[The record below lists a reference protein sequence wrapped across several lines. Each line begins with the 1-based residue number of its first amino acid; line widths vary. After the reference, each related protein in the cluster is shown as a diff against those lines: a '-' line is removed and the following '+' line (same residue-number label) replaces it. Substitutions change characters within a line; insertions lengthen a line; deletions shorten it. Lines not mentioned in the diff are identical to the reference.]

1 MRVFRTVVFS
11 IVFVL
16 LTRAASAQ
24 GSSPSSSVSDVRDVR
39 QLAVVTPGT
48 PVTVPIIIA
57 TIDRPAG
64 PVGYSFVP
72 ASGVEAVGARN
83 GTLTWK
89 PDSQRDL
96 RATVRLAVGASQP
109 AGRLLAGRLSLRWS
123 DDQTESVDVWVE
135 VRPPVKVTASRSN
148 EFDVE
153 LTPVQRSAPPGGA
166 VRFRFSIY
174 ANEPKEDRLRLR
186 IIAPPGWAV
195 TDSEL
200 EQREWRIEPFGS
212 IEQEIDITIPEDARI
227 GDRPLVR
234 LLVEV
239 VGQPGEIEA
248 LSFASVVKGGGVKP
262 GVPLVSGSSTFGYAQ
277 LGASGVDPAERTGA
291 LTLSSKFGPTS
302 SFSFSYDR
310 GIEQNLSNYRYEGAQ
325 THLTGSLRYAGWDAS
340 FGNFVSAQGNAI
352 TGPFVLGRGVSVQRP
367 TGPLLAEFVVSQP
380 NTINGIADGHLFR
393 GRVGVRR
400 SKLTVAFTASDFGRP
415 AGGYTTISNVQTGV
429 LDPETEAEIDF
440 ERRLTTSSA
449 SNSARGMGVDT
460 EFSPSRTQRI
470 TVRTGELWLSNA
482 VGDHI
487 SAPVGEASYGLVTKR
502 ATFNA
507 RWRDMPPTVSGVYIP
522 GDDLG
527 VDGSVGLFRDV
538 RLVARGYQSSTHT
551 FNSDV
556 LSDNEGASVG
566 VRVARGARRV
576 EVRANYGESQYSTT
590 TVRRTVSIQAGT
602 PMGAFQLNGSAD
614 VGEQD
619 TAAGLSGHLALYRGD
634 VTWVGSTGTASLS
647 VSRSNRAGVVQ
658 QRLDLLASLHIGGA
672 EFAGGAWLTRGYA
685 SGGRPGAWTSIG
697 VPVGFESMVVFGLD
711 YSPLNW
717 TDVPSLRGSLAFRK
731 TLAFPVPFAKAVAPI
746 PTAAPTVASRAPDTA
761 P

>member
-1 MRVFRTVVFS
+1 
-11 IVFVL
+11 
-16 LTRAASAQ
+16 
-24 GSSPSSSVSDVRDVR
+24 
-39 QLAVVTPGT
+39 
-48 PVTVPIIIA
+48 VTVPVSIV
-57 TIDRPAG
+57 TTDRPAG
-64 PVGYSFVP
+64 LVAYSFVP
-72 ASGVEAVGARN
+72 ASGVDVLSERTGS
-83 GTLTWK
+83 LTWN

-96 RATVRLAVGASQP
+96 RAMVRLTVGAAQP
-109 AGRLLAGRLSLRWS
+109 AGRLLAGRLSLRWL
-123 DDQTESVDVWVE
+123 DGRLESIDVWIE
-135 VRPPVKVTASRSN
+135 VRPHVKVTASRSN
-148 EFDVE
+148 QFDVE
-153 LTPVQRSAPPGGA
+153 ITPVQRSAPPGGA

-174 ANEPKEDRLRLR
+174 NNEPTEERLRLR
-186 IIAPPGWAV
+186 VLAAPGWTL

-200 EQREWRIEPFGS
+200 EQREWPIEPYGS
-212 IEQEIDITIPEDARI
+212 IEQDIDITIPDDARV

-262 GVPLVSGSSTFGYAQ
+262 GVPLVSGSSTFGYSQ
-277 LGASGVDPAERTGA
+277 LGARGVDPAQRTGA

-302 SFSFSYDR
+302 NFSFSYDH

-325 THLTGSLRYAGWDAS
+325 TRVTGSLRHAGWDAS
-340 FGNFVSAQGNAI
+340 FGNYVSAQGNAI
-352 TGPFVLGRGVSVQRP
+352 TGPYVLGRGVSVQRP
-367 TGPLLAEFVVSQP
+367 AGPLLADIVASQP

-393 GRVGVRR
+393 GRVGVRTT
-400 SKLTVAFTASDFGRP
+400 KLTVAFTASDFGRP
-415 AGGYTTISNVQTGV
+415 AGGYTTISTVQTGV
-429 LDPETEAEIDF
+429 LDAETESELEF

-449 SNSARGMGVDT
+449 SNRARGIGFET
-460 EFSPSRTQRI
+460 ELNPSRAHRI
-470 TVRTGELWLSNA
+470 AFRAGSLWLSNA

-522 GDDLG
+522 GDDVG
-527 VDGSVGLFRDV
+527 VDGSVGLWRDI
-538 RLVARGYQSSTHT
+538 RLVGRGYQSSTHT
-551 FNSDV
+551 FNSDFF
-556 LSDNEGASVG
+556 SANEGASVG

-602 PMGAFQLNGSAD
+602 PVGPFHLNGSAD

-619 TAAGLSGHLALYRGD
+619 AAVGLSSHLALYRGD
-634 VTWVGSTGTASLS
+634 VAWVGSIGNASLS
-647 VSRSNRAGVVQ
+647 VSRSNRADVVQ
-658 QRLDLLASLHIGGA
+658 QRVDLLASLHVGGA
-672 EFAGGAWLTRGYA
+672 ELAGGAWLTRGY
-685 SGGRPGAWTSIG
+685 GRPGAWTSIG
-697 VPVGFESMVVFGLD
+697 VPVGFESMIVFGLD

-731 TLAFPVPFAKAVAPI
+731 TLAFPVPFAKPLSPAAI
-746 PTAAPTVASRAPDTA
+746 PTIARKAPDTA

>member
-1 MRVFRTVVFS
+1 
-11 IVFVL
+11 
-16 LTRAASAQ
+16 
-24 GSSPSSSVSDVRDVR
+24 
-39 QLAVVTPGT
+39 
-48 PVTVPIIIA
+48 VTVPVSIV
-57 TIDRPAG
+57 TTDRPAG
-64 PVGYSFVP
+64 LVAYSFVP
-72 ASGVEAVGARN
+72 ASGVDVLSERTGS
-83 GTLTWK
+83 LTWN

-96 RATVRLAVGASQP
+96 RAMVRLTVGAAQP

-123 DDQTESVDVWVE
+123 DSRLESIDVWIE
-135 VRPPVKVTASRSN
+135 VRPHVKVTASRSN
-148 EFDVE
+148 QFDVE
-153 LTPVQRSAPPGGA
+153 ITPVQRSAPPGGA

-174 ANEPKEDRLRLR
+174 NNEPTEERLRLR
-186 IIAPPGWAV
+186 VLAAPGWTL

-200 EQREWRIEPFGS
+200 EQREWPIEPYGS
-212 IEQEIDITIPEDARI
+212 IEQDIDITIPDDARV

-262 GVPLVSGSSTFGYAQ
+262 GVPLVSGSSTFGYSQ
-277 LGASGVDPAERTGA
+277 LGARGVDPAQRTGA

-302 SFSFSYDR
+302 NFSFSYDH

-325 THLTGSLRYAGWDAS
+325 TRVTGSLRHAGWDAS
-340 FGNFVSAQGNAI
+340 FGNYVSAQGNAI
-352 TGPFVLGRGVSVQRP
+352 TGPYVLGRGVSVQRP
-367 TGPLLAEFVVSQP
+367 AGPLLADIVASQP

-393 GRVGVRR
+393 GRVGVRTT
-400 SKLTVAFTASDFGRP
+400 KLTVAFTASDFGRP
-415 AGGYTTISNVQTGV
+415 AGGYTTISTVQTGV
-429 LDPETEAEIDF
+429 LDAETESELEF

-449 SNSARGMGVDT
+449 SNRARGIGFET
-460 EFSPSRTQRI
+460 ELNPSRAHRI
-470 TVRTGELWLSNA
+470 AFRAGSLWLSNA

-522 GDDLG
+522 GDDVG
-527 VDGSVGLFRDV
+527 VDGSVGLWRDI
-538 RLVARGYQSSTHT
+538 RLVGRGYQSSTHT
-551 FNSDV
+551 FNSDFF
-556 LSDNEGASVG
+556 SANEGASVG

-602 PMGAFQLNGSAD
+602 PVGPFHLNGSAD

-619 TAAGLSGHLALYRGD
+619 AAVGLSSHLALYRGD
-634 VTWVGSTGTASLS
+634 VAWVGSIGNASLS
-647 VSRSNRAGVVQ
+647 VSRSNRADVVQ
-658 QRLDLLASLHIGGA
+658 QRVDLLASLHVGGA
-672 EFAGGAWLTRGYA
+672 ELAGGAWLTRGY
-685 SGGRPGAWTSIG
+685 GRPGAWTSIG
-697 VPVGFESMVVFGLD
+697 VPVGFESMIVFGLD

-731 TLAFPVPFAKAVAPI
+731 TLAFPVPFAKPLPPAAI
-746 PTAAPTVASRAPDTA
+746 PTIARKAPDTA

>member
-1 MRVFRTVVFS
+1 VRLFRTVVFS

-16 LTRAASAQ
+16 LTRAAGAQ
-24 GSSPSSSVSDVRDVR
+24 GSSPPSSGSDIPEVR

-48 PVTVPIIIA
+48 SVTVPITVG

-64 PVGYSFVP
+64 LVGYSFVP
-72 ASGVEAVGARN
+72 ASGVEAVGERT

-89 PDSQRDL
+89 PDSHRDL
-96 RATVRLAVGASQP
+96 RATVRLAVGATQP
-109 AGRLLAGRLSLRWS
+109 TGRLLAGRVSLRWP
-123 DDQTESVDVWVE
+123 DGHVESIDVWVD
-135 VRPPVKVTASRSN
+135 VRPPVKVTGSRSN

-174 ANEPKEDRLRLR
+174 NNEPTEDRLRLR
-186 IIAPPGWAV
+186 ILAAPGWTL

-200 EQREWRIEPFGS
+200 EQREWPIEPYGS
-212 IEQEIDITIPEDARI
+212 IEQDIDITIPDDARI

-262 GVPLVSGSSTFGYAQ
+262 GVPLVSGSSTFGYSQ
-277 LGASGVDPAERTGA
+277 LGASGVDPAQRTGA

-302 SFSFSYDR
+302 SFSFSYDH

-325 THLTGSLRYAGWDAS
+325 TRVTGSLRHAVWHAS
-340 FGNFVSAQGNAI
+340 FGNYVSAQGNAI
-352 TGPFVLGRGVSVQRP
+352 TGPYVLGRGVSVQRP
-367 TGPLLAEFVVSQP
+367 AGTLLAEIVASQP

-393 GRVGVRR
+393 GRVGVRGT
-400 SKLTVAFTASDFGRP
+400 KLTVAFSASDFGRP

-429 LDPETEAEIDF
+429 LDAETEAELEF

-449 SNSARGMGVDT
+449 SNSARGMGLDT
-460 EFSPSRTQRI
+460 EFRPSSTQRI
-470 TVRTGELWLSNA
+470 TFRTGELWLSNA

-527 VDGSVGLFRDV
+527 VDGSVGLWRDV
-538 RLVARGYQSSTHT
+538 RLVGRGYQSSTRT

-556 LSDNEGASVG
+556 FSDNEGASVG

-576 EVRANYGESQYSTT
+576 EVRANYGESQYSTN
-590 TVRRTVSIQAGT
+590 TVRRTVSIQAGA
-602 PMGAFQLNGSAD
+602 PVGPFHLNGSAD

-619 TAAGLSGHLALYRGD
+619 TAVGGSSRLALVRGD
-634 VTWVGSTGTASLS
+634 VAWVGSGGNASLS
-647 VSRSNRAGVVQ
+647 VSHSDRSGIVQ
-658 QRLDLLASLHIGGA
+658 QRVDLLASLHVRGM
-672 EFAGGAWLTRGYA
+672 ELAGGTWFTRGYA

-717 TDVPSLRGSLAFRK
+717 TDVPALRGSLAFRK
-731 TLAFPVPFAKAVAPI
+731 TLAFPVPFAKPLSS
-746 PTAAPTVASRAPDTA
+746 AAIPTVASKAAHTA

>member
-1 MRVFRTVVFS
+1 
-11 IVFVL
+11 
-16 LTRAASAQ
+16 
-24 GSSPSSSVSDVRDVR
+24 
-39 QLAVVTPGT
+39 VTPGT
-48 PVTVPIIIA
+48 PVTVPVSIV
-57 TIDRPAG
+57 TTDRPAG
-64 PVGYSFVP
+64 LVAYSFVP
-72 ASGVEAVGARN
+72 ASGVDVLSERTGS
-83 GTLTWK
+83 LTWN

-96 RATVRLAVGASQP
+96 RAMVRLTVGAAQP
-109 AGRLLAGRLSLRWS
+109 AGRLLAGRLSLRWL
-123 DDQTESVDVWVE
+123 DGRLESIDVWIE
-135 VRPPVKVTASRSN
+135 VRPHVKVTASRSN
-148 EFDVE
+148 QFDVE

-174 ANEPKEDRLRLR
+174 NNEPTEERLRLR
-186 IIAPPGWAV
+186 VLAAPGWTL

-200 EQREWRIEPFGS
+200 EQREWPIEPYGS
-212 IEQEIDITIPEDARI
+212 IEQDIDITIPDDARV

-262 GVPLVSGSSTFGYAQ
+262 GVPLVSGSSTFGYSQ
-277 LGASGVDPAERTGA
+277 LGARGVDPAQRTGA

-302 SFSFSYDR
+302 NFSFSYDH

-325 THLTGSLRYAGWDAS
+325 TRVTGSLRHAGWDAS
-340 FGNFVSAQGNAI
+340 FGNYVSAQGNAI
-352 TGPFVLGRGVSVQRP
+352 TGPYVLGRGVSVQRP
-367 TGPLLAEFVVSQP
+367 AGPLLADIVASQP

-393 GRVGVRR
+393 GRVGVRTT
-400 SKLTVAFTASDFGRP
+400 KLTVAFTASDFGRP
-415 AGGYTTISNVQTGV
+415 AGGYTTISTVQTGV
-429 LDPETEAEIDF
+429 LDAETESELEF

-449 SNSARGMGVDT
+449 SNRARGIGFET
-460 EFSPSRTQRI
+460 ELNPSRAHRI
-470 TVRTGELWLSNA
+470 AFRAGSLWLSNA

-522 GDDLG
+522 GDDVG
-527 VDGSVGLFRDV
+527 VDGSVGLWRDI
-538 RLVARGYQSSTHT
+538 RLVGRGYQSSTHT
-551 FNSDV
+551 FNSDFF
-556 LSDNEGASVG
+556 SANEGASVG

-602 PMGAFQLNGSAD
+602 PVGPFHLNGSAD

-619 TAAGLSGHLALYRGD
+619 AAVGLSSHLALYRGD
-634 VTWVGSTGTASLS
+634 VAWVGSIGNASLS
-647 VSRSNRAGVVQ
+647 VSRSNRADVVQ
-658 QRLDLLASLHIGGA
+658 QRVDLLASLHVGGA
-672 EFAGGAWLTRGYA
+672 ELAGGAWLTRGY
-685 SGGRPGAWTSIG
+685 GRPGAWTSIG
-697 VPVGFESMVVFGLD
+697 VPVGFESMIVFGLD

-731 TLAFPVPFAKAVAPI
+731 TLAFPVPFAKPLPPAAI
-746 PTAAPTVASRAPDTA
+746 PTIARKAPDTA

>member
-1 MRVFRTVVFS
+1 
-11 IVFVL
+11 
-16 LTRAASAQ
+16 
-24 GSSPSSSVSDVRDVR
+24 
-39 QLAVVTPGT
+39 
-48 PVTVPIIIA
+48 VTVPVSIV
-57 TIDRPAG
+57 TTDRPAG
-64 PVGYSFVP
+64 LVAYSFVP
-72 ASGVEAVGARN
+72 ASGVDVLSERTGS
-83 GTLTWK
+83 LTWN

-96 RATVRLAVGASQP
+96 RAMVRLTVGAAQP

-123 DDQTESVDVWVE
+123 DSRLESIDVWIE
-135 VRPPVKVTASRSN
+135 VRPHVKVTASRSN
-148 EFDVE
+148 QFDVE
-153 LTPVQRSAPPGGA
+153 ITPVQRSAPPGGA

-174 ANEPKEDRLRLR
+174 NNEPTEERLRLR
-186 IIAPPGWAV
+186 VLAAPGWTL

-200 EQREWRIEPFGS
+200 EQREWPIEPYGS
-212 IEQEIDITIPEDARI
+212 IEQDIDITIPDDARV

-262 GVPLVSGSSTFGYAQ
+262 GVPLVSGSSTFGYSQ
-277 LGASGVDPAERTGA
+277 LGARGVDPAQRTGA

-302 SFSFSYDR
+302 NFSFSYDH

-325 THLTGSLRYAGWDAS
+325 TRVTGSLRHAGWDAS
-340 FGNFVSAQGNAI
+340 FGNYVSAQGNAI
-352 TGPFVLGRGVSVQRP
+352 TGPYVLGRGVSVQRP
-367 TGPLLAEFVVSQP
+367 AGPLLADIVASQP

-393 GRVGVRR
+393 GRVGVRTT
-400 SKLTVAFTASDFGRP
+400 KLTVAFTASDFGRP
-415 AGGYTTISNVQTGV
+415 AGGYTTISTVQTGV
-429 LDPETEAEIDF
+429 LDAETESELEF

-449 SNSARGMGVDT
+449 SNRARGIGFET
-460 EFSPSRTQRI
+460 ELNPSRAHRI
-470 TVRTGELWLSNA
+470 AFRAGSLWLSNA

-522 GDDLG
+522 GDDVG
-527 VDGSVGLFRDV
+527 VDGSVGLWRDI
-538 RLVARGYQSSTHT
+538 RLVGRGYQSSTHT
-551 FNSDV
+551 FNSDFF
-556 LSDNEGASVG
+556 SANEGASVG

-602 PMGAFQLNGSAD
+602 PVGPFHLNGSAD

-619 TAAGLSGHLALYRGD
+619 AAVGLSSHLALYRGD
-634 VTWVGSTGTASLS
+634 VAWVGSIGNASLS
-647 VSRSNRAGVVQ
+647 VSRSNRADVVQ
-658 QRLDLLASLHIGGA
+658 QRVDLLASLHVGGA
-672 EFAGGAWLTRGYA
+672 ELAGGAWLTRGY
-685 SGGRPGAWTSIG
+685 GRPGAWTSIG
-697 VPVGFESMVVFGLD
+697 VPVGFESMIVFGLD

-731 TLAFPVPFAKAVAPI
+731 TLAFPVPFAKPLSPAAI
-746 PTAAPTVASRAPDTA
+746 PTIARKAPDTA

>member
-1 MRVFRTVVFS
+1 MRVVRTVVFS
-11 IVFVL
+11 IVLLL

-24 GSSPSSSVSDVRDVR
+24 GSAPSAPGSDIGDVRR
-39 QLAVVTPGT
+39 LSVVTPGT
-48 PVTVPIIIA
+48 PVSVPI
-57 TIDRPAG
+57 TIVTTERPAG
-64 PVGYSFVP
+64 LVEYSFVP
-72 ASGVEAVGARN
+72 ASGVEALGERT
-83 GTLTWK
+83 GTLTWN
-89 PDSQRDL
+89 PDSQRGL
-96 RATVRLAVGASQP
+96 RAVVRLAVGVTQP
-109 AGRLLAGRLSLRWS
+109 SGRLLAGRLSLRWS
-123 DDQTESVDVWVE
+123 DGRLEAMDVWVE
-135 VRPPVKVTASRSN
+135 VRPLKVTTSRSN

-153 LTPVQRSAPPGGA
+153 LTPVQRSAPPGGT
-166 VRFRFSIY
+166 VRFRVSIY
-174 ANEPKEDRLRLR
+174 AIEPKEDRLRIR
-186 IIAPPGWAV
+186 ILAPPGWTL

-200 EQREWRIEPFGS
+200 EQREWRIEPYGS
-212 IEQEIDITIPEDARI
+212 IEQDIDITIPEDARV
-227 GDRPLVR
+227 GDRPLIR

-239 VGQPGEIEA
+239 AGQPEEIEA
-248 LSFASVVKGGGVKP
+248 LSSASVIKSGGAKP
-262 GVPLVSGSSTFGYAQ
+262 GVPLVSGSSTFGYSQ
-277 LGASGVDPAERTGA
+277 LGASGVDPAQRTGA

-302 SFSFSYDR
+302 SFSFSYDH
-310 GIEQNLSNYRYEGAQ
+310 GIEQSLSNYRYEGAQ
-325 THLTGSLRYAGWDAS
+325 TRLAGSLRYAGWDAS
-340 FGNFVSAQGNAI
+340 FGNYVSAQGNAI

-367 TGPLLAEFVVSQP
+367 TGPLLAEIVVSQP
-380 NTINGIADGHLFR
+380 NTINAIADGHLFR
-393 GRVGVRR
+393 GRVGMRKP
-400 SKLTVAFTASDFGRP
+400 KLTMAFSASDFGWP

-429 LDPETEAEIDF
+429 LDAETEAEIEF

-449 SNSARGMGVDT
+449 SNSARGMGFET

-527 VDGSVGLFRDV
+527 VDGSVGLWGDV
-538 RLVARGYQSSTHT
+538 RLVGRGYQSSTHT
-551 FNSDV
+551 FNSNV
-556 LSDNEGASVG
+556 LSDNQGASLG
-566 VRVARGARRV
+566 VRVARGARRI

-602 PMGAFQLNGSAD
+602 PMGPFQLNGSAD

-619 TAAGLSGHLALYRGD
+619 TGVGLSSHLALYRGD
-634 VTWVGSTGTASLS
+634 VAWVGSIGNASLS
-647 VSRSNRAGVVQ
+647 VSRSNRGGVVQ

-672 EFAGGAWLTRGYA
+672 EFAGGTWLTRGY
-685 SGGRPGAWTSIG
+685 GRPGAWTSIG

-731 TLAFPVPFAKAVAPI
+731 TLAFPLPFAKPAAPI
-746 PTAAPTVASRAPDTA
+746 PTAAPKSASRAPDTA

>member
-1 MRVFRTVVFS
+1 MTVPVS
-11 IVFVL
+11 IV
-16 LTRAASAQ
+16 T
-24 GSSPSSSVSDVRDVR
+24 
-39 QLAVVTPGT
+39 T
-48 PVTVPIIIA
+48 
-57 TIDRPAG
+57 DRPAG
-64 PVGYSFVP
+64 LVAYSFVP
-72 ASGVEAVGARN
+72 ASGVDVLSERTGS
-83 GTLTWK
+83 LTWN

-96 RATVRLAVGASQP
+96 RAMVRLTVGAAQP

-123 DDQTESVDVWVE
+123 DSRLESIDVWIE
-135 VRPPVKVTASRSN
+135 VRPHVKVTASRSN
-148 EFDVE
+148 QFDVE
-153 LTPVQRSAPPGGA
+153 ITPVQRSAPPGGA

-174 ANEPKEDRLRLR
+174 NNEPTEERLRLR
-186 IIAPPGWAV
+186 VLAAPGWTL

-200 EQREWRIEPFGS
+200 EQREWPIEPYGS
-212 IEQEIDITIPEDARI
+212 IEQDIDITIPDDARV

-262 GVPLVSGSSTFGYAQ
+262 GVPLVSGSSTFGYSQ
-277 LGASGVDPAERTGA
+277 LGARGVDPAQRTGA

-302 SFSFSYDR
+302 SFSFSYDH

-325 THLTGSLRYAGWDAS
+325 TRVTGSLRHAGWDAS
-340 FGNFVSAQGNAI
+340 FGNYVSAQGNAI
-352 TGPFVLGRGVSVQRP
+352 TGPYVLGRGVSVQRP
-367 TGPLLAEFVVSQP
+367 AGPLLADIVASQP

-393 GRVGVRR
+393 GRVGVRTT
-400 SKLTVAFTASDFGRP
+400 KLTVAFTASDFGRP
-415 AGGYTTISNVQTGV
+415 AGGYTTISTVQTGV
-429 LDPETEAEIDF
+429 LDAETESELEF

-449 SNSARGMGVDT
+449 SNRARGIGFET
-460 EFSPSRTQRI
+460 ELNPSRAHRI
-470 TVRTGELWLSNA
+470 AFRAGSLWLSNA

-522 GDDLG
+522 GDDVG
-527 VDGSVGLFRDV
+527 VDGSVGLWRDI
-538 RLVARGYQSSTHT
+538 RLVGRGYQSSTHT
-551 FNSDV
+551 FNSDFF
-556 LSDNEGASVG
+556 SANEGASVG

-602 PMGAFQLNGSAD
+602 PVGPFHLNGSAD

-619 TAAGLSGHLALYRGD
+619 AAVGLSSHLALYRGD
-634 VTWVGSTGTASLS
+634 VAWVGSIGNASLS
-647 VSRSNRAGVVQ
+647 VSRSNRADVVQ
-658 QRLDLLASLHIGGA
+658 QRVDLLASLHVGGA
-672 EFAGGAWLTRGYA
+672 ELAGGAWLTRGY
-685 SGGRPGAWTSIG
+685 GRPGAWTSIG
-697 VPVGFESMVVFGLD
+697 VPVGFESMMVFGLD

-731 TLAFPVPFAKAVAPI
+731 TLAFPVPFAKPLSPAAI
-746 PTAAPTVASRAPDTA
+746 PTIARKAPDTA

>member
-1 MRVFRTVVFS
+1 
-11 IVFVL
+11 
-16 LTRAASAQ
+16 
-24 GSSPSSSVSDVRDVR
+24 
-39 QLAVVTPGT
+39 VTPGT
-48 PVTVPIIIA
+48 PVTVPVSIV
-57 TIDRPAG
+57 TTDRPAG
-64 PVGYSFVP
+64 LVAYSFAP
-72 ASGVEAVGARN
+72 ASGVDVLSERTGS
-83 GTLTWK
+83 LTWN

-96 RATVRLAVGASQP
+96 RAMVRLTVGAAQP
-109 AGRLLAGRLSLRWS
+109 AGRLLAGRLSLRWL
-123 DDQTESVDVWVE
+123 DGRLESIDVWIE
-135 VRPPVKVTASRSN
+135 VRPHVKVTASRSN
-148 EFDVE
+148 QFDVE

-174 ANEPKEDRLRLR
+174 NNEPTEERLRLR
-186 IIAPPGWAV
+186 VLAAPGWTL

-200 EQREWRIEPFGS
+200 EQREWPIEPYGS
-212 IEQEIDITIPEDARI
+212 IEQDIDITIPDDARV

-262 GVPLVSGSSTFGYAQ
+262 GVPLVSGSSTFGYSQ
-277 LGASGVDPAERTGA
+277 LGARGVDPAQRTGA

-302 SFSFSYDR
+302 NFSFSYDH

-325 THLTGSLRYAGWDAS
+325 TRVTGSLRHAGWDAS
-340 FGNFVSAQGNAI
+340 FGNYVSAQGNAI
-352 TGPFVLGRGVSVQRP
+352 TGPYVLGRGVSVQRP
-367 TGPLLAEFVVSQP
+367 AGPLLADIVASQP

-393 GRVGVRR
+393 GRVGVRTT
-400 SKLTVAFTASDFGRP
+400 KLTVAFTASDFGRP
-415 AGGYTTISNVQTGV
+415 AGGYTTISTVQTGV
-429 LDPETEAEIDF
+429 LDAETESELEF

-449 SNSARGMGVDT
+449 SNRARGIGFET
-460 EFSPSRTQRI
+460 ELNPSRAHRI
-470 TVRTGELWLSNA
+470 AFRAGSLWLSNA

-487 SAPVGEASYGLVTKR
+487 SAPVGEASYALVTKR

-522 GDDLG
+522 GDDVG
-527 VDGSVGLFRDV
+527 VDGSVGLWRDI
-538 RLVARGYQSSTHT
+538 RLVGRGYQSSTHT
-551 FNSDV
+551 FNSDFF
-556 LSDNEGASVG
+556 SANEGASVG

-602 PMGAFQLNGSAD
+602 PVGPFHLNGSAD

-619 TAAGLSGHLALYRGD
+619 AAVGLSSHLALYRGD
-634 VTWVGSTGTASLS
+634 VAWVGSIGNASLS
-647 VSRSNRAGVVQ
+647 VSRSNRADVVQ
-658 QRLDLLASLHIGGA
+658 QRVDLLASLHVGGA
-672 EFAGGAWLTRGYA
+672 ELAGGAWLTRGY
-685 SGGRPGAWTSIG
+685 GRPGAWTSIG
-697 VPVGFESMVVFGLD
+697 VPVGFESMIVFGLD

-731 TLAFPVPFAKAVAPI
+731 TLAFPVPFAKPLSPAAI
-746 PTAAPTVASRAPDTA
+746 PTIARKAPDTA

>member
-1 MRVFRTVVFS
+1 
-11 IVFVL
+11 
-16 LTRAASAQ
+16 
-24 GSSPSSSVSDVRDVR
+24 
-39 QLAVVTPGT
+39 
-48 PVTVPIIIA
+48 VTVPVSIV
-57 TIDRPAG
+57 TTDRPAG
-64 PVGYSFVP
+64 LVAYSFVP
-72 ASGVEAVGARN
+72 ASGVDVLSERTGS
-83 GTLTWK
+83 LTWN

-96 RATVRLAVGASQP
+96 RAMVRLTVGAAQP

-123 DDQTESVDVWVE
+123 DSRLESIDVWIE
-135 VRPPVKVTASRSN
+135 VRPHVKVTASRSN
-148 EFDVE
+148 QFDVE
-153 LTPVQRSAPPGGA
+153 ITPVQRSAPPGGA

-174 ANEPKEDRLRLR
+174 NNEPTEERLRLR
-186 IIAPPGWAV
+186 VLAAPGWTL

-200 EQREWRIEPFGS
+200 EQREWPIEPYGS
-212 IEQEIDITIPEDARI
+212 IEQDIDITIPDDARV

-262 GVPLVSGSSTFGYAQ
+262 GVPLVSGSSTFGYSQ
-277 LGASGVDPAERTGA
+277 LGARGVDPAQRTGA

-302 SFSFSYDR
+302 NFSFSYDH

-325 THLTGSLRYAGWDAS
+325 TRVTGSLRHAGWDAS
-340 FGNFVSAQGNAI
+340 FGNYVSAQGNAI
-352 TGPFVLGRGVSVQRP
+352 TGPYVLGRGVSVQRP
-367 TGPLLAEFVVSQP
+367 AGPLLADIVASQP

-393 GRVGVRR
+393 GRVGVRTT
-400 SKLTVAFTASDFGRP
+400 KLTVAFTASDFGRP
-415 AGGYTTISNVQTGV
+415 AGGYTTISTVQTGV
-429 LDPETEAEIDF
+429 LDAETESELEF

-449 SNSARGMGVDT
+449 SNRARGIGFET
-460 EFSPSRTQRI
+460 ELNPSRAHRI
-470 TVRTGELWLSNA
+470 AFRAGSLWLSNA

-522 GDDLG
+522 GDDVG
-527 VDGSVGLFRDV
+527 VDGSVGLWRDI
-538 RLVARGYQSSTHT
+538 RLVGRGYQSSTHT
-551 FNSDV
+551 FNSDFF
-556 LSDNEGASVG
+556 SANEGASVG

-602 PMGAFQLNGSAD
+602 PVGPFHLNGSAD

-619 TAAGLSGHLALYRGD
+619 AAVGLSSHLALYRGD
-634 VTWVGSTGTASLS
+634 VAWVGSIGNASLS
-647 VSRSNRAGVVQ
+647 VSRSNRADVVQ
-658 QRLDLLASLHIGGA
+658 QRVDLLASLHVGGA
-672 EFAGGAWLTRGYA
+672 ELAGGAWLTRGY
-685 SGGRPGAWTSIG
+685 GRPGAWTSIG
-697 VPVGFESMVVFGLD
+697 VPVGFESMIVFGLD

-731 TLAFPVPFAKAVAPI
+731 TLAFPVPFAKPLPPVAI
-746 PTAAPTVASRAPDTA
+746 PTIARKAPDTA

>member
-1 MRVFRTVVFS
+1 MTVPVS
-11 IVFVL
+11 IV
-16 LTRAASAQ
+16 T
-24 GSSPSSSVSDVRDVR
+24 
-39 QLAVVTPGT
+39 T
-48 PVTVPIIIA
+48 
-57 TIDRPAG
+57 DRPAG
-64 PVGYSFVP
+64 LVAYSFVP
-72 ASGVEAVGARN
+72 ASGVDVLSERTGS
-83 GTLTWK
+83 LTWN

-96 RATVRLAVGASQP
+96 RAMVRLTVGAAQP

-123 DDQTESVDVWVE
+123 DSRLESIDVWIE
-135 VRPPVKVTASRSN
+135 VRPHVKVTASRSN
-148 EFDVE
+148 QFDVE
-153 LTPVQRSAPPGGA
+153 ITPVQRSAPPGGA

-174 ANEPKEDRLRLR
+174 NNEPTEERLRLR
-186 IIAPPGWAV
+186 VLAAPGWTL

-200 EQREWRIEPFGS
+200 EQREWPIEPYGS
-212 IEQEIDITIPEDARI
+212 IEQDIDITIPDDARV

-262 GVPLVSGSSTFGYAQ
+262 GVPLVSGSSTFGYSQ
-277 LGASGVDPAERTGA
+277 LGARGVDPAQRTGA

-302 SFSFSYDR
+302 NFSFSYDH

-325 THLTGSLRYAGWDAS
+325 TRVTGSLRHAGWDAS
-340 FGNFVSAQGNAI
+340 FGNYVSAQGNAI
-352 TGPFVLGRGVSVQRP
+352 TGPYVLGRGVSVQRP
-367 TGPLLAEFVVSQP
+367 AGPLLADIVASQP

-393 GRVGVRR
+393 GRVGVRTT
-400 SKLTVAFTASDFGRP
+400 KLTVAFTASDFGRP
-415 AGGYTTISNVQTGV
+415 AGGYTTISTVQTGV
-429 LDPETEAEIDF
+429 LDAETESELEF

-449 SNSARGMGVDT
+449 SNRARGIGFET
-460 EFSPSRTQRI
+460 ELNPSRAHRI
-470 TVRTGELWLSNA
+470 AFRAGSLWLSNA

-522 GDDLG
+522 GDDVG
-527 VDGSVGLFRDV
+527 VDGSVGLWRDI
-538 RLVARGYQSSTHT
+538 RLVGRGYQSSTHT
-551 FNSDV
+551 FNSDFF
-556 LSDNEGASVG
+556 SANEGASVG

-602 PMGAFQLNGSAD
+602 PVGPFHLNGSAD
-614 VGEQD
+614 VGDQD
-619 TAAGLSGHLALYRGD
+619 AAVGLSSHLALYRGD
-634 VTWVGSTGTASLS
+634 VAWVGSIGNASLS
-647 VSRSNRAGVVQ
+647 VSRSNRADVVQ
-658 QRLDLLASLHIGGA
+658 QRVDLLASLHVGGA
-672 EFAGGAWLTRGYA
+672 ELAGGAWLTRGY
-685 SGGRPGAWTSIG
+685 GRPGAWTSIG
-697 VPVGFESMVVFGLD
+697 VPVGFESMIVFGLD

-731 TLAFPVPFAKAVAPI
+731 TLAFPVPFAKPLSPAAI
-746 PTAAPTVASRAPDTA
+746 PTIARKAPDTA

>member
-1 MRVFRTVVFS
+1 MTVPVS
-11 IVFVL
+11 IV
-16 LTRAASAQ
+16 T
-24 GSSPSSSVSDVRDVR
+24 
-39 QLAVVTPGT
+39 T
-48 PVTVPIIIA
+48 
-57 TIDRPAG
+57 DRPAG
-64 PVGYSFVP
+64 LVAYSFVP
-72 ASGVEAVGARN
+72 ASGVDVLSERTGS
-83 GTLTWK
+83 LTWN

-96 RATVRLAVGASQP
+96 RAMVRLTVGAAQP

-123 DDQTESVDVWVE
+123 DGRVESIDVWIE
-135 VRPPVKVTASRSN
+135 VRPHVKVTASRSN
-148 EFDVE
+148 QFDVE
-153 LTPVQRSAPPGGA
+153 ITPVQRSAPPGGA

-174 ANEPKEDRLRLR
+174 NNEPTEERLRLR
-186 IIAPPGWAV
+186 VLAPPGWTL

-200 EQREWRIEPFGS
+200 EQREWPIEPYGS
-212 IEQEIDITIPEDARI
+212 IEQDIDITIPDDARV

-239 VGQPGEIEA
+239 MGQPGEIEA

-262 GVPLVSGSSTFGYAQ
+262 GVPLVSGSSTFGYSQ
-277 LGASGVDPAERTGA
+277 LGARGVDPAQRTGA

-302 SFSFSYDR
+302 NFSFSYDH

-325 THLTGSLRYAGWDAS
+325 TRVTGTLRHAGWDAS
-340 FGNFVSAQGNAI
+340 FGNYVSAQGNAI
-352 TGPFVLGRGVSVQRP
+352 TGPYVLGRGVSVQRP
-367 TGPLLAEFVVSQP
+367 AGPLLADIVASQP

-393 GRVGVRR
+393 GRVGVRTT
-400 SKLTVAFTASDFGRP
+400 KLTVAVTASDFGRP
-415 AGGYTTISNVQTGV
+415 AGGYTTISTVQTGV
-429 LDPETEAEIDF
+429 LDAETESELEF

-449 SNSARGMGVDT
+449 SNRARGIGFET
-460 EFSPSRTQRI
+460 ELNPSRAHRI
-470 TVRTGELWLSNA
+470 AFRAGSLWLSNA

-522 GDDLG
+522 GDDVG
-527 VDGSVGLFRDV
+527 VDGSVGLWRDI
-538 RLVARGYQSSTHT
+538 RLVGRGYQSSTHT
-551 FNSDV
+551 FNSDFF
-556 LSDNEGASVG
+556 SANEGASVG

-602 PMGAFQLNGSAD
+602 PVGPFHLNGSAD

-619 TAAGLSGHLALYRGD
+619 AAVGLSSHLALYRGD
-634 VTWVGSTGTASLS
+634 VAWVGSIGNASLS
-647 VSRSNRAGVVQ
+647 VSRSNRADVVQ
-658 QRLDLLASLHIGGA
+658 QRVDLLASLHVGGA
-672 EFAGGAWLTRGYA
+672 ELAGGAWLTRGY
-685 SGGRPGAWTSIG
+685 GRPGAWTSIG
-697 VPVGFESMVVFGLD
+697 VPVGFESMIVFGLD

-731 TLAFPVPFAKAVAPI
+731 TLAFPVPFARPLPPAAI
-746 PTAAPTVASRAPDTA
+746 PTIARKAPDTA

>member
-1 MRVFRTVVFS
+1 MTVPVS
-11 IVFVL
+11 IV
-16 LTRAASAQ
+16 T
-24 GSSPSSSVSDVRDVR
+24 
-39 QLAVVTPGT
+39 T
-48 PVTVPIIIA
+48 
-57 TIDRPAG
+57 DRPAG
-64 PVGYSFVP
+64 LVAYSFAP
-72 ASGVEAVGARN
+72 ASGVDVLSERTGS
-83 GTLTWK
+83 LTWN

-96 RATVRLAVGASQP
+96 RAMVRLTVGAAQP

-123 DDQTESVDVWVE
+123 DSRLESIDVWIE
-135 VRPPVKVTASRSN
+135 VRPHVKVTASRSN
-148 EFDVE
+148 QFDVE
-153 LTPVQRSAPPGGA
+153 ITPVQRSAPPGGA

-174 ANEPKEDRLRLR
+174 NNEPTEERLRLR
-186 IIAPPGWAV
+186 VLAPPGWTL

-200 EQREWRIEPFGS
+200 EQREWPIEPYGS
-212 IEQEIDITIPEDARI
+212 IEQDIDITIPDDARV

-239 VGQPGEIEA
+239 MGQPGEIEA

-262 GVPLVSGSSTFGYAQ
+262 GVPLVSGSSTFGYSQ
-277 LGASGVDPAERTGA
+277 LGARGVDPAQRTGA

-302 SFSFSYDR
+302 NFSFSYDH

-325 THLTGSLRYAGWDAS
+325 TRVTGTLRHAGWDAS
-340 FGNFVSAQGNAI
+340 FGNYVSAQGNAI
-352 TGPFVLGRGVSVQRP
+352 TGPYVLGRGVSVQRP
-367 TGPLLAEFVVSQP
+367 AGPLLADIVASQP

-393 GRVGVRR
+393 GRVGVRTT
-400 SKLTVAFTASDFGRP
+400 KLTVAFTASDFGRP
-415 AGGYTTISNVQTGV
+415 AGGYTTISTVQTGV
-429 LDPETEAEIDF
+429 LDAETESELEF

-449 SNSARGMGVDT
+449 SNRARGIGFET
-460 EFSPSRTQRI
+460 ELNPSRAHRI
-470 TVRTGELWLSNA
+470 AFRAGSLWLSNA

-522 GDDLG
+522 GDDVG
-527 VDGSVGLFRDV
+527 VDGSVGLWRDI
-538 RLVARGYQSSTHT
+538 RLVGRGYQSSTHT
-551 FNSDV
+551 FNSDFF
-556 LSDNEGASVG
+556 SANEGASVG

-602 PMGAFQLNGSAD
+602 PVGPFHLNGSAD

-619 TAAGLSGHLALYRGD
+619 AAVGLSSHLALYRGD
-634 VTWVGSTGTASLS
+634 VAWVGSIGNASLS
-647 VSRSNRAGVVQ
+647 VSRSNRADVVQ
-658 QRLDLLASLHIGGA
+658 QRVDLLASLHVGGA
-672 EFAGGAWLTRGYA
+672 ELAGGAWLTRGY
-685 SGGRPGAWTSIG
+685 GRPGAWTSIG
-697 VPVGFESMVVFGLD
+697 VPVGFESMIVFGLD

-731 TLAFPVPFAKAVAPI
+731 TLAFPVPFARPLPPAAI
-746 PTAAPTVASRAPDTA
+746 PTIARKAPDTA